1 MNLPIYMDGHATTR
15 VDPRVIQA
23 MIPFFDENYGNAASR
38 HHRFG
43 WVARD
48 AVADAR
54 AAVAALI
61 GAKTN
66 ELIFTSG
73 ATESNNL
80 ALKGVADASRAR
92 GNHIV
97 TVRTEHRAI
106 LDPCATLEQQGMRVS
121 YLPVRE
127 DGILTPAALGAAIEP
142 TTVLVTAMTANNEIG
157 VLHPITELAALARAQ
172 GVLFHTDAA
181 QAVGWVPI
189 DVETAEIDLLS
200 LTAHKC

>member
-23 MIPFFDENYGNAASR
+23 MIPFFAEHYGNAASR

-61 GAKTN
+61 GAKPN

-73 ATESNNL
+73 APEPNNL
-80 ALKGVADASRAR
+80 ALMGVADASRAR

-106 LDPCATLEQQGMRVS
+106 LDPCATLEQQGMRAS
-121 YLPVRE
+121 YHSGAGRWHLDPRGARCGDRADHGSG
-127 DGILTPAALGAAIEP
+127 DGHDG
-142 TTVLVTAMTANNEIG
+142 
-157 VLHPITELAALARAQ
+157 
-172 GVLFHTDAA
+172 
-181 QAVGWVPI
+181 
-189 DVETAEIDLLS
+189 
-200 LTAHKC
+200 K

>member
-23 MIPFFDENYGNAASR
+23 MIPFFAEHYGNAASR

-73 ATESNNL
+73 ALNRTIWRSREWPTPHEL
-80 ALKGVADASRAR
+80 A
-92 GNHIV
+92 
-97 TVRTEHRAI
+97 AI
-106 LDPCATLEQQGMRVS
+106 ISSPYGPSTGRF
-121 YLPVRE
+121 
-127 DGILTPAALGAAIEP
+127 LTPA
-142 TTVLVTAMTANNEIG
+142 
-157 VLHPITELAALARAQ
+157 RR
-172 GVLFHTDAA
+172 
-181 QAVGWVPI
+181 
-189 DVETAEIDLLS
+189 
-200 LTAHKC
+200 